1 MDCQEAHEITLNVMA
16 EKIQSLENAKW
27 HAEDNANHYKWRM
40 ESRDDDVDRLKAQLD
55 MAKQQINNLSDTLVA
70 ERQARD
76 KALASISEEDLRF
89 LLDPTKVCVKKINAI
104 KLVRSITRMGLKE
117 SKNFVESHIE
127 DWENHL
133 DSFDLKQVKCDGKDF
148 MSVEKMTEEDLKTRD
163 HLKALEEAAKA

>member
-40 ESRDDDVDRLKAQLD
+40 ESLDNDVDRLKDQLE
-55 MAKQQINNLSDTLVA
+55 MAKHQINNLSDTLFA

-76 KALASISEEDLRF
+76 KKTASITEEELRF

-117 SKNFVESHIE
+117 AKDFVESHIE

-148 MSVEKMTEEDLKTRD
+148 MSVEKMTQDDLNAREM
-163 HLKALEEAAKA
+163 LKQIHENKA